1 MKPMKQFIRELLTD
15 KSGSYSMREFV
26 IAVLLLVLIVSWI
39 AKQFFD
45 KDVPDFM
52 FYTFGS
58 LIAAGC
64 FGYSFEKK
72 TFSPP
77 SQDQ

>member
-1 MKPMKQFIRELLTD
+1 MKTMKQFIRELLTD

-26 IAVLLLVLIVSWI
+26 IAILLIVLIVSWI
-39 AKQFFD
+39 AQQFFH

-72 TFSPP
+72 TFSEPP
-77 SQDQ
+77 ADQ